1 MYILLIPH
9 VLAGRQKSEFQKLT
23 KARCPY
29 KIETTKTIFVKEGQ
43 THEFPDHGSIF

>member
-9 VLAGRQKSEFQKLT
+9 VLEDRQKSEFQKPT

-29 KIETTKTIFVKEGQ
+29 MTETTNNIFVQEGQ
-43 THEFPDHGSIF
+43 THEFPDHCSIF